1 MGRKIPEKA
10 VTKLRQFRKKA
21 VTFAKKCLIDTKIT
35 KIHFCIFRF
44 RHLQSGTSSSAGT
57 SSTASDSGDSSA
69 AEEGETATGGSGGTL
84 NMRNTMEPTS
94 LNTLLATYAYDF
106 TPINAMIECLYR
118 DDEND
123 VPQPAGAETV
133 DISDDKLVYTFHL
146 REDATWSNGDP
157 VVATDYE
164 FAWQQALN
172 PEVASD
178 YAYMLYFIHNAEPY
192 FNGKVEWSEVGVKVI
207 DDYTLEVTLDNPL
220 PYATDLFAF
229 PTLAPINQKFY
240 EEVGADKYATDAEYF
255 CCNGMYE
262 LTEWSHNSEIVFEK
276 REEYW
281 NADAV
286 GPDEIVYK
294 IITDSQAG
302 LNSYLSREIDYTDLD
317 SGEVVQQAEAAGF
330 EVGVKPARS
339 SYYLIVNTEDEFM
352 SNQNLRLALA
362 YSIDKQALVDTVYQN
377 DNQPMTSFTP
387 PAIMGANDSSFQEA
401 LVAERGEMY
410 PGSGDLEK
418 AQEYLQAALEEL
430 GCTVDELNL
439 SIDCADDSLRRNCAT
454 FLQEQWRQN
463 LGIENI
469 TVNSMQTKQVAANR
483 QSGDYCMSLGGWS
496 PDYNDAINFLDLWV
510 TDGGNNDSFWSNEEY
525 DNLIAQATAEAD
537 EEVRQ
542 QYLFDAEEIL
552 AAEMPIIPLYWQC
565 QNYSYNKDKIVD
577 GAIITANQTTFYYA
591 TLAE

>member
-1 MGRKIPEKA
+1 MKFRKILA
-10 VTKLRQFRKKA
+10 MVMALA
-21 VTFAKKCLIDTKIT
+21 LLCATFAACGDT
-35 KIHFCIFRF
+35 
-44 RHLQSGTSSSAGT
+44 SGTSSSAGT

-172 PEVASD
+172 PKVASD

-192 FNGKVEWSEVGVKVI
+192 FNGEVEWSEVGVKVI
-207 DDYTLEVTLDNPL
+207 DDHTLEVTLDNPL

-362 YSIDKQALVDTVYQN
+362 YAIDKQALIDTVYQN

-387 PAIMGANDSSFQEA
+387 PAIYGAAGADGPTFQEA
-401 LVAERGEMY
+401 LLEERGEMY
-410 PGSGDLEK
+410 PASGDLEK

-463 LGIENI
+463 LGLENI
-469 TVNSMQTKQVAANR
+469 TVNSMQTKQVSANR

-552 AAEMPIIPLYWQC
+552 AAEMPVIPLYWQC

>member
-1 MGRKIPEKA
+1 MKFRKILA
-10 VTKLRQFRKKA
+10 MVMALA
-21 VTFAKKCLIDTKIT
+21 LLCATFAACGDT
-35 KIHFCIFRF
+35 
-44 RHLQSGTSSSAGT
+44 SGTSSSAGT

-172 PEVASD
+172 PKVASD

-192 FNGKVEWSEVGVKVI
+192 FNGEVEWSEVGVKVI

-262 LTEWSHNSEIVFEK
+262 LTEWSHNSQIVFQK
-276 REEYW
+276 REDYW

-362 YSIDKQALVDTVYQN
+362 YSIDKQALIDTVYQN

-387 PAIMGANDSSFQEA
+387 PAIMGAAGADGPTFQEA
-401 LVAERGEMY
+401 LLEERGEMY
-410 PGSGDLEK
+410 PASGDLEK

-469 TVNSMQTKQVAANR
+469 AVNSMQTKQVSANR

-510 TDGGNNDSFWSNEEY
+510 TDGGNNDSFWGNEEY

-552 AAEMPIIPLYWQC
+552 AAEMPVIPLYWQC

>member
-1 MGRKIPEKA
+1 MKFRKILA
-10 VTKLRQFRKKA
+10 MVMALA
-21 VTFAKKCLIDTKIT
+21 LLCATFAACGDT
-35 KIHFCIFRF
+35 
-44 RHLQSGTSSSAGT
+44 SGTSSSAGT
-57 SSTASDSGDSSA
+57 SSAASDSGDSSA

-192 FNGKVEWSEVGVKVI
+192 FNGEVEWSEVGVKVI

-262 LTEWSHNSEIVFEK
+262 LTEWSHNSQIVFQK

-330 EVGVKPARS
+330 EVGVKSARS

-401 LVAERGEMY
+401 LVEERGEMY

>member
-1 MGRKIPEKA
+1 MKLRKILA
-10 VTKLRQFRKKA
+10 MVMALA
-21 VTFAKKCLIDTKIT
+21 LLCATFTACGDT
-35 KIHFCIFRF
+35 
-44 RHLQSGTSSSAGT
+44 SGTSSSAGT

-262 LTEWSHNSEIVFEK
+262 LTEWSHNSQIVFQK
-276 REEYW
+276 REDYW

-410 PGSGDLEK
+410 PASGDLEK

-439 SIDCADDSLRRNCAT
+439 SIDCADDSLRLNCAT

-469 TVNSMQTKQVAANR
+469 AVNSMQTKQVSANR

-552 AAEMPIIPLYWQC
+552 AAEMPVIPLYWQC
-565 QNYSYNKDKIVD
+565 QNYSYNSDKIVD

>member
-1 MGRKIPEKA
+1 MKFRKILA
-10 VTKLRQFRKKA
+10 MVMALA
-21 VTFAKKCLIDTKIT
+21 LLCATFAACGDT
-35 KIHFCIFRF
+35 
-44 RHLQSGTSSSAGT
+44 SGTSSSAGT
-57 SSTASDSGDSSA
+57 SSAASDSGDSSA

-192 FNGKVEWSEVGVKVI
+192 FNGEVEWSEVGVKVI

-262 LTEWSHNSEIVFEK
+262 LTEWSHNSQIVFQK

-387 PAIMGANDSSFQEA
+387 PAIYGAAGADGPTFQEA
-401 LVAERGEMY
+401 LLEERGEMY
-410 PGSGDLEK
+410 PASGDLEK

-469 TVNSMQTKQVAANR
+469 TVNSMQTKQVSANR

>member
-1 MGRKIPEKA
+1 MKFRKILA
-10 VTKLRQFRKKA
+10 MVMALA
-21 VTFAKKCLIDTKIT
+21 LLCATFAACGDT
-35 KIHFCIFRF
+35 
-44 RHLQSGTSSSAGT
+44 SGTSSSAGT

-192 FNGKVEWSEVGVKVI
+192 FNGEVEWSEVGVKVI

-262 LTEWSHNSEIVFEK
+262 LTEWSHNSQIVFQK
-276 REEYW
+276 REDYW

-387 PAIMGANDSSFQEA
+387 PAIMGANESSFQEA

-410 PGSGDLEK
+410 PGNGDLEK

-430 GCTVDELNL
+430 GCTAADLTL

-463 LGIENI
+463 LGLENI
-469 TVNSMQTKQVAANR
+469 TVNSMQTKQVSANR

-510 TDGGNNDSFWSNEEY
+510 TDGGNNDSFWSNTEY
-525 DNLIAQATAEAD
+525 DELIAKATAEAD

-565 QNYSYNKDKIVD
+565 QNYSYNSDKIVD

>member
-1 MGRKIPEKA
+1 MKLRKILA
-10 VTKLRQFRKKA
+10 MVMALA
-21 VTFAKKCLIDTKIT
+21 LLCATFTACGDT
-35 KIHFCIFRF
+35 
-44 RHLQSGTSSSAGT
+44 SGTSSSAGT

-192 FNGKVEWSEVGVKVI
+192 FNGEVEWSEVGVKVI
-207 DDYTLEVTLDNPL
+207 DDHTLEVTLDNPL

-286 GPDEIVYK
+286 GPDTIVYK

-362 YSIDKQALVDTVYQN
+362 YSIDKQALIDTVYQN

-387 PAIMGANDSSFQEA
+387 PAIMGAAGADGPTFQEA
-401 LVAERGEMY
+401 LLEERGEMY
-410 PGSGDLEK
+410 PASGDLEK

-469 TVNSMQTKQVAANR
+469 AVNSMQTKQVSANR

-510 TDGGNNDSFWSNEEY
+510 TDGGNNDSFWSNTEY
-525 DNLIAQATAEAD
+525 DELIAKATAEAD

-552 AAEMPIIPLYWQC
+552 AAEMPVIPLYWQC
-565 QNYSYNKDKIVD
+565 QNYSYNSDKIVD

>member
-1 MGRKIPEKA
+1 MKFRKILA
-10 VTKLRQFRKKA
+10 MVMALA
-21 VTFAKKCLIDTKIT
+21 LLCATFAACGDT
-35 KIHFCIFRF
+35 
-44 RHLQSGTSSSAGT
+44 SGTSSSAGT

-192 FNGKVEWSEVGVKVI
+192 FNGEVEWSEVGVKVI

-262 LTEWSHNSEIVFEK
+262 LTEWSHNSQIVFQK
-276 REEYW
+276 REDYW

-286 GPDEIVYK
+286 GPDTIVYK

-362 YSIDKQALVDTVYQN
+362 YAIDKQALVDTVYQN

-387 PAIMGANDSSFQEA
+387 PAIMGANESSFQEA

-463 LGIENI
+463 LGLENI
-469 TVNSMQTKQVAANR
+469 TVNSMQTKQVSANR

-510 TDGGNNDSFWSNEEY
+510 TDGGNNDSFWSNAEY
-525 DNLIAQATAEAD
+525 DELIAQATAEAD

>member
-1 MGRKIPEKA
+1 MKLRKILA
-10 VTKLRQFRKKA
+10 VVLALALLCTTLA
-21 VTFAKKCLIDTKIT
+21 ACGND
-35 KIHFCIFRF
+35 
-44 RHLQSGTSSSAGT
+44 SGSSNSSGSNSSSAET
-57 SSTASDSGDSSA
+57 GD
-69 AEEGETATGGSGGTL
+69 TATGPSGGTL
-84 NMRNTMEPTS
+84 NLRSTMEPTS
-94 LNTLLATYAYDF
+94 LNSLLATYAYDF
-106 TPINAMIECLYR
+106 TPMQAMIECLYR

-123 VPQPAGAETV
+123 IPQPAAAESV
-133 DISDDKLVYTFHL
+133 DISEDGLTYTFHL
-146 REDATWSNGDP
+146 REDAVWSNGDP
-157 VVATDYE
+157 VVATDFE
-164 FAWQQALN
+164 FAWKQALN
-172 PEVASD
+172 PEVAAS
-178 YAYMLYFIHNAEPY
+178 YGYILYMLENAEAY
-192 FNGKVEWSEVGVKVI
+192 FNYESYVLKPDAWVEANPDKEIPAEVTWEDVGVKVI
-207 DDYTLEVTLDNPL
+207 DEYTLEAKLVNPL
-220 PYATDLFAF
+220 PYAADLFAF
-229 PTLAPINQKFY
+229 PIMCPINEKFY
-240 EEVGADKYATDAEYF
+240 NEVGADKYATEVEYF
-255 CCNGMYE
+255 CTNGMYNITGWE
-262 LTEWSHNSEIVFEK
+262 HNSSITFEK
-276 REEYW
+276 REDYW

-286 GPDEIVYK
+286 GPDKVVYK
-294 IITDSQAG
+294 IISDSQAG

-387 PAIMGANDSSFQEA
+387 PAIMGAAGADGPTFQEA
-401 LVAERGEMY
+401 LLAERGEMY

-469 TVNSMQTKQVAANR
+469 AVNSMQTKQVSANR

-552 AAEMPIIPLYWQC
+552 AAEMPVIPLYWQC

>member
-1 MGRKIPEKA
+1 MKFRKILA
-10 VTKLRQFRKKA
+10 MVMALA
-21 VTFAKKCLIDTKIT
+21 LLCATFAACGDT
-35 KIHFCIFRF
+35 
-44 RHLQSGTSSSAGT
+44 SGTSSSAGT
-57 SSTASDSGDSSA
+57 SSAASDSGDSSA

-172 PEVASD
+172 PKVASD
-178 YAYMLYFIHNAEPY
+178 YAYMLYFIHNAQPY
-192 FNGKVEWSEVGVKVI
+192 FNGEVEWSEVGVKVI

-262 LTEWSHNSEIVFEK
+262 LTEWSHNSQIVFQK
-276 REEYW
+276 REDYW

-387 PAIMGANDSSFQEA
+387 PAIMGAAGADGPSFQEA
-401 LVAERGEMY
+401 LLEERGEMY

-469 TVNSMQTKQVAANR
+469 TVNSMQTKQVSANR

-510 TDGGNNDSFWSNEEY
+510 TDGGNNDSFWGNEEY

-537 EEVRQ
+537 VEVRQ

>member
-1 MGRKIPEKA
+1 MKFRKILA
-10 VTKLRQFRKKA
+10 MVMALA
-21 VTFAKKCLIDTKIT
+21 LLCATFAACGDT
-35 KIHFCIFRF
+35 
-44 RHLQSGTSSSAGT
+44 SGTSSSAGT

-172 PEVASD
+172 PKVASD
-178 YAYMLYFIHNAEPY
+178 YAYMLYFIHNAQPY
-192 FNGKVEWSEVGVKVI
+192 FNGEVEWSEVGVKVI
-207 DDYTLEVTLDNPL
+207 DEYTLEVTLDNPL

-262 LTEWSHNSEIVFEK
+262 LTEWSHNSQIVFQK
-276 REEYW
+276 REDYW

>member
-1 MGRKIPEKA
+1 MKLRKILA
-10 VTKLRQFRKKA
+10 MVMALA
-21 VTFAKKCLIDTKIT
+21 LLCATFTACGDT
-35 KIHFCIFRF
+35 
-44 RHLQSGTSSSAGT
+44 SGTSSSAGT

-192 FNGKVEWSEVGVKVI
+192 FNGEVEWSEVGVKVI

-286 GPDEIVYK
+286 GPDTIVYK

-362 YSIDKQALVDTVYQN
+362 YAIDKQALIDTVYQN

-387 PAIMGANDSSFQEA
+387 PAIYGAAGADGPTFQEA
-401 LVAERGEMY
+401 LLEERGEMY
-410 PGSGDLEK
+410 PASGDLEK

-469 TVNSMQTKQVAANR
+469 AVNSMQTKQVSANR

-552 AAEMPIIPLYWQC
+552 AAEMPVIPLYWQC

>member
-1 MGRKIPEKA
+1 MKFRKILA
-10 VTKLRQFRKKA
+10 MVMALA
-21 VTFAKKCLIDTKIT
+21 LLCATFAACGDT
-35 KIHFCIFRF
+35 
-44 RHLQSGTSSSAGT
+44 SGTSSSAGT

-69 AEEGETATGGSGGTL
+69 AEEGETTTGGSGGTL

-192 FNGKVEWSEVGVKVI
+192 FNGEVEWSEVGVKVI

-262 LTEWSHNSEIVFEK
+262 LTEWSHNSQIVFQK
-276 REEYW
+276 REDYW

-387 PAIMGANDSSFQEA
+387 PAIMGAAGADGPSFQEA
-401 LVAERGEMY
+401 LLEERGEMY

-469 TVNSMQTKQVAANR
+469 AVNSMQTKQVSANR

>member
-1 MGRKIPEKA
+1 MKFRKILA
-10 VTKLRQFRKKA
+10 MVMALA
-21 VTFAKKCLIDTKIT
+21 LLCATFAACGDT
-35 KIHFCIFRF
+35 
-44 RHLQSGTSSSAGT
+44 SGTSSSAGT

-192 FNGKVEWSEVGVKVI
+192 FNGEVEWSEVGVKVI

-262 LTEWSHNSEIVFEK
+262 LTEWSHNSQIVFQK

-281 NADAV
+281 NAAEV
-286 GPDEIVYK
+286 GPDKIVYK

-469 TVNSMQTKQVAANR
+469 TVNSMQTKQVSANR

-552 AAEMPIIPLYWQC
+552 AAEMPVIPLYWQC

>member
-1 MGRKIPEKA
+1 MKFRKILA
-10 VTKLRQFRKKA
+10 MVMALA
-21 VTFAKKCLIDTKIT
+21 LLCATFAACGDT
-35 KIHFCIFRF
+35 
-44 RHLQSGTSSSAGT
+44 SGTSSSAGT
-57 SSTASDSGDSSA
+57 SSAASDSGDSSA

-178 YAYMLYFIHNAEPY
+178 YAYMLYFIHNAQPY
-192 FNGKVEWSEVGVKVI
+192 FNGEVEWSEVGVKVI

-262 LTEWSHNSEIVFEK
+262 LTEWSHNSQIVFQK
-276 REEYW
+276 REDYW

-387 PAIMGANDSSFQEA
+387 PAIMGAAGADGPSFQEA
-401 LVAERGEMY
+401 LLEERGEMY

-439 SIDCADDSLRRNCAT
+439 SIDCADDSPRRNCAT

-469 TVNSMQTKQVAANR
+469 TVNSMQTKQVSANR

>member
-1 MGRKIPEKA
+1 MKFRKILA
-10 VTKLRQFRKKA
+10 MVMALA
-21 VTFAKKCLIDTKIT
+21 LLCATFAACGDT
-35 KIHFCIFRF
+35 
-44 RHLQSGTSSSAGT
+44 SGTSSSAGT

-192 FNGKVEWSEVGVKVI
+192 FNGEVEWSEVGVKVI
-207 DDYTLEVTLDNPL
+207 DEYTLEVTLDNPL

-262 LTEWSHNSEIVFEK
+262 LTEWSHNSQIVFQK

-286 GPDEIVYK
+286 GPDTIVYK

-387 PAIMGANDSSFQEA
+387 PAIMGAAGADGPSFQEA
-401 LVAERGEMY
+401 LLEERGEMY

-469 TVNSMQTKQVAANR
+469 TVNSMQTKQVSANR

-510 TDGGNNDSFWSNEEY
+510 TDGGNNDSFWSNTEY
-525 DNLIAQATAEAD
+525 DELIAQATAEAD

-552 AAEMPIIPLYWQC
+552 AAEMPVIPLYWQC
-565 QNYSYNKDKIVD
+565 QNYSYNSDKIVD

>member
-1 MGRKIPEKA
+1 MKLRKILA
-10 VTKLRQFRKKA
+10 MVMALA
-21 VTFAKKCLIDTKIT
+21 LLCATFTACGDT
-35 KIHFCIFRF
+35 
-44 RHLQSGTSSSAGT
+44 SGTSSSAGT
-57 SSTASDSGDSSA
+57 SSTASETGDSSA

-172 PEVASD
+172 PKVASD

-192 FNGKVEWSEVGVKVI
+192 FNGEVEWSEVGVKVI

-262 LTEWSHNSEIVFEK
+262 LTEWSHNSQIVFQK

-401 LVAERGEMY
+401 LLGERGEMY
-410 PGSGDLEK
+410 PASGDLEK

-469 TVNSMQTKQVAANR
+469 TVNSMQTKQVSANR

-537 EEVRQ
+537 VEVRQ

>member
-1 MGRKIPEKA
+1 MKFRKILA
-10 VTKLRQFRKKA
+10 MVMALA
-21 VTFAKKCLIDTKIT
+21 LLCATFAACGDT
-35 KIHFCIFRF
+35 
-44 RHLQSGTSSSAGT
+44 SGTSSSAGT

-172 PEVASD
+172 PKVASD

-192 FNGKVEWSEVGVKVI
+192 FNGEVEWSEVGVKVI

-262 LTEWSHNSEIVFEK
+262 LTEWSHNSQIVFQK

-401 LVAERGEMY
+401 LVEERGEMY

-430 GCTVDELNL
+430 GCTVDGLNL

-565 QNYSYNKDKIVD
+565 QNYSYNSDKIVD

>member
-1 MGRKIPEKA
+1 MKFRKILA
-10 VTKLRQFRKKA
+10 MVMALA
-21 VTFAKKCLIDTKIT
+21 LLCATFAACGDT
-35 KIHFCIFRF
+35 
-44 RHLQSGTSSSAGT
+44 SGTSSSAGT
-57 SSTASDSGDSSA
+57 SSAASDSGDSSA

-192 FNGKVEWSEVGVKVI
+192 FNGEVEWSEVGVKVI

-262 LTEWSHNSEIVFEK
+262 LTEWSHNSQIVFQK
-276 REEYW
+276 REDYW

-387 PAIMGANDSSFQEA
+387 PAIYGAAGADGPTFQEA
-401 LVAERGEMY
+401 LLEERGEMY
-410 PGSGDLEK
+410 PASGDLEK

-469 TVNSMQTKQVAANR
+469 AVNSMQTKQVSANR

-565 QNYSYNKDKIVD
+565 QNYSYNSDKIVD

>member
-1 MGRKIPEKA
+1 MKLRKILA
-10 VTKLRQFRKKA
+10 MVMALA
-21 VTFAKKCLIDTKIT
+21 LLCATFTACGDT
-35 KIHFCIFRF
+35 
-44 RHLQSGTSSSAGT
+44 SGTSSSAGT

-172 PEVASD
+172 PKVASD

-192 FNGKVEWSEVGVKVI
+192 FNGEVEWSEVGVKVI

-262 LTEWSHNSEIVFEK
+262 LTEWSHNSQIVFQK
-276 REEYW
+276 REDYW

-387 PAIMGANDSSFQEA
+387 PAIMGAAGADGPSFQEA
-401 LVAERGEMY
+401 LLEERGEMY
-410 PGSGDLEK
+410 PASGDLEK

>member
-1 MGRKIPEKA
+1 MKFRKILA
-10 VTKLRQFRKKA
+10 MVMVLA
-21 VTFAKKCLIDTKIT
+21 LLCATFAACGDT
-35 KIHFCIFRF
+35 
-44 RHLQSGTSSSAGT
+44 SGTSSSAGT

-192 FNGKVEWSEVGVKVI
+192 FNGEVEWSEVGVKVI

-276 REEYW
+276 REDYW
-281 NADAV
+281 NAAEV
-286 GPDEIVYK
+286 GPDKIVYK

-362 YSIDKQALVDTVYQN
+362 YAIDKQALIDTVYQN

-387 PAIMGANDSSFQEA
+387 PAIYGAAGADGPTFQEA
-401 LVAERGEMY
+401 LLEERGEMY
-410 PGSGDLEK
+410 PASGDLEK

-469 TVNSMQTKQVAANR
+469 TVNSMQTKQVSANR

-552 AAEMPIIPLYWQC
+552 AAEMPVIPLYWQC

>member
-1 MGRKIPEKA
+1 MKFRKILA
-10 VTKLRQFRKKA
+10 MVMALA
-21 VTFAKKCLIDTKIT
+21 LLCATFAACGDT
-35 KIHFCIFRF
+35 
-44 RHLQSGTSSSAGT
+44 SGTSSSAGT

-172 PEVASD
+172 PKVASD

-192 FNGKVEWSEVGVKVI
+192 FNGEVEWSEVGVKVI

-262 LTEWSHNSEIVFEK
+262 LTEWSHNSQIVFQK
-276 REEYW
+276 REDYW

-387 PAIMGANDSSFQEA
+387 PAIMGAAGADGPSFQEA
-401 LVAERGEMY
+401 LLEERGEMY

-469 TVNSMQTKQVAANR
+469 TVNSMQTKQVSANR

-510 TDGGNNDSFWSNEEY
+510 TDGGNNDSFWSNAEY
-525 DNLIAQATAEAD
+525 DELIAQATAEAD

-552 AAEMPIIPLYWQC
+552 AAEMPVIPLYWQC

>member
-1 MGRKIPEKA
+1 MKFRKILA
-10 VTKLRQFRKKA
+10 MVMALA
-21 VTFAKKCLIDTKIT
+21 LLCATFAACGDT
-35 KIHFCIFRF
+35 
-44 RHLQSGTSSSAGT
+44 SGTSSSAGT

-172 PEVASD
+172 PKVASD

-192 FNGKVEWSEVGVKVI
+192 FNGEVEWSEVGVKVI

-262 LTEWSHNSEIVFEK
+262 LTEWSHNSQIVFQK
-276 REEYW
+276 REDYW

-387 PAIMGANDSSFQEA
+387 PAINGAAGADGPTFQEA
-401 LVAERGEMY
+401 LLEERGEMY
-410 PGSGDLEK
+410 PASGDLEK

-469 TVNSMQTKQVAANR
+469 AVNSMQTKQVSANR

-552 AAEMPIIPLYWQC
+552 AAEMPVIPLYWQC

>member
-1 MGRKIPEKA
+1 MKFRKILA
-10 VTKLRQFRKKA
+10 MVMALA
-21 VTFAKKCLIDTKIT
+21 LLCATFAACGDT
-35 KIHFCIFRF
+35 
-44 RHLQSGTSSSAGT
+44 SGTSSSAGT

-192 FNGKVEWSEVGVKVI
+192 FNGEVEWSEVGVKVI

-262 LTEWSHNSEIVFEK
+262 LTEWSHNSQIVFQK
-276 REEYW
+276 REDYW

-362 YSIDKQALVDTVYQN
+362 YAIDKQALIDTVYQN

-387 PAIMGANDSSFQEA
+387 PAIYGAAGADGPTFQEA
-401 LVAERGEMY
+401 LLEERGEMY
-410 PGSGDLEK
+410 PASGDLEK

-463 LGIENI
+463 LGLENI
-469 TVNSMQTKQVAANR
+469 TVNSMQTKQVSANR

-552 AAEMPIIPLYWQC
+552 AAEMPVIPLYWQC

>member
-1 MGRKIPEKA
+1 MKFRKILA
-10 VTKLRQFRKKA
+10 MVMALA
-21 VTFAKKCLIDTKIT
+21 LLCATFAACGDT
-35 KIHFCIFRF
+35 
-44 RHLQSGTSSSAGT
+44 SGTSSSAGT
-57 SSTASDSGDSSA
+57 SSAASDSGDSSA

-172 PEVASD
+172 PKVASD

-192 FNGKVEWSEVGVKVI
+192 FNGEVEWSEVGVKVI

-276 REEYW
+276 REDYW
-281 NADAV
+281 NAAEV
-286 GPDEIVYK
+286 GPDKIVYK

-362 YSIDKQALVDTVYQN
+362 YAIDKQALIDTVYQN

-387 PAIMGANDSSFQEA
+387 PAIMGAAGADGPTFQEA
-401 LVAERGEMY
+401 LLEERGEMY
-410 PGSGDLEK
+410 PASGDLEK

-469 TVNSMQTKQVAANR
+469 AVNSMQTKQVSANR

-552 AAEMPIIPLYWQC
+552 AAEMPVIPLYWQC

>member
-1 MGRKIPEKA
+1 MKFRKILA
-10 VTKLRQFRKKA
+10 MVMALA
-21 VTFAKKCLIDTKIT
+21 LLCATFAACGDT
-35 KIHFCIFRF
+35 
-44 RHLQSGTSSSAGT
+44 SGTSSSAGT
-57 SSTASDSGDSSA
+57 SSAASDSGDSSA

-192 FNGKVEWSEVGVKVI
+192 FNGEVEWSEVGVKVI

-262 LTEWSHNSEIVFEK
+262 LTEWSHNSQIVFQK
-276 REEYW
+276 REDYW
-281 NADAV
+281 NAAEV
-286 GPDEIVYK
+286 GPDKIVYK

-387 PAIMGANDSSFQEA
+387 PAIMGAAGADGPSFQEA
-401 LVAERGEMY
+401 LLEERGEMY
-410 PGSGDLEK
+410 PASGDLEK

-463 LGIENI
+463 LGLENI
-469 TVNSMQTKQVAANR
+469 TVNSMQTKQVSANR

-552 AAEMPIIPLYWQC
+552 AAEMPVIPLYWQC

>member
-1 MGRKIPEKA
+1 MKLRKILA
-10 VTKLRQFRKKA
+10 MVMALA
-21 VTFAKKCLIDTKIT
+21 LLCATFTACGDT
-35 KIHFCIFRF
+35 
-44 RHLQSGTSSSAGT
+44 SGTSSSAGT

-172 PEVASD
+172 PKVASD

-192 FNGKVEWSEVGVKVI
+192 FNGEVEWSEVGVKVI
-207 DDYTLEVTLDNPL
+207 DDHTLEVTLDNPL

-262 LTEWSHNSEIVFEK
+262 LTEWSHNSQIVFQK
-276 REEYW
+276 REDYW

-387 PAIMGANDSSFQEA
+387 PAIYGAAGADGPTFQEA
-401 LVAERGEMY
+401 LLEERGEMY
-410 PGSGDLEK
+410 PASGDLEK

-469 TVNSMQTKQVAANR
+469 TVNSMQTKQVSANR

-552 AAEMPIIPLYWQC
+552 AAEMPVIPLYWQC

>member
-1 MGRKIPEKA
+1 MKFRKILA
-10 VTKLRQFRKKA
+10 MVMALA
-21 VTFAKKCLIDTKIT
+21 LLCATFAACGDT
-35 KIHFCIFRF
+35 
-44 RHLQSGTSSSAGT
+44 SGTSSSAGT
-57 SSTASDSGDSSA
+57 SSTASESGDSSA
-69 AEEGETATGGSGGTL
+69 ADEGETATGGSGGTL

-172 PEVASD
+172 PKVASD
-178 YAYMLYFIHNAEPY
+178 YAYMLYFIHNAQPY
-192 FNGKVEWSEVGVKVI
+192 FNGEVEWSEVGVKVI

-262 LTEWSHNSEIVFEK
+262 LTEWSHNSQIVFQK
-276 REEYW
+276 REDYW

-362 YSIDKQALVDTVYQN
+362 YSIDKQALVDTVCQN

-387 PAIMGANDSSFQEA
+387 PAIMGAAGADGPSFQEA
-401 LVAERGEMY
+401 LLEERGEMY

-469 TVNSMQTKQVAANR
+469 TVNSMQTKQVSANR

>member
-1 MGRKIPEKA
+1 MKFRKILA
-10 VTKLRQFRKKA
+10 MVMALA
-21 VTFAKKCLIDTKIT
+21 LLCATFTACGDT
-35 KIHFCIFRF
+35 
-44 RHLQSGTSSSAGT
+44 SGTSSSAGT
-57 SSTASDSGDSSA
+57 SSTASETGDSSA

-172 PEVASD
+172 PKVASD

-192 FNGKVEWSEVGVKVI
+192 FNGEVEWSEVGVKVI

-262 LTEWSHNSEIVFEK
+262 LTEWSHNSQIVFQK
-276 REEYW
+276 REDYW

-469 TVNSMQTKQVAANR
+469 AVNSMQTKQVSANR

>member
-1 MGRKIPEKA
+1 MKFRKILA
-10 VTKLRQFRKKA
+10 MVMALA
-21 VTFAKKCLIDTKIT
+21 LLCATFAACGDT
-35 KIHFCIFRF
+35 
-44 RHLQSGTSSSAGT
+44 SGTSSSAGT
-57 SSTASDSGDSSA
+57 SSAASDSGDSSA

-172 PEVASD
+172 PKVASD

-192 FNGKVEWSEVGVKVI
+192 FNGEVEWSEVGVKVI

-262 LTEWSHNSEIVFEK
+262 LTEWSHNSQIVFQK
-276 REEYW
+276 REDYW

-552 AAEMPIIPLYWQC
+552 AAEMPVIPLYWQC
-565 QNYSYNKDKIVD
+565 QNYSYNSDKIVD

>member
-1 MGRKIPEKA
+1 MKFRKILA
-10 VTKLRQFRKKA
+10 MVMALA
-21 VTFAKKCLIDTKIT
+21 LLCATFAACGDT
-35 KIHFCIFRF
+35 
-44 RHLQSGTSSSAGT
+44 SGTSSSAGT

-192 FNGKVEWSEVGVKVI
+192 FNGEVEWSEVGVKVI

-262 LTEWSHNSEIVFEK
+262 LTEWSHNSQIVFQK

-362 YSIDKQALVDTVYQN
+362 YAIDKQALIDTVYQN

-387 PAIMGANDSSFQEA
+387 PAIYGAAGADGPTFQEA
-401 LVAERGEMY
+401 LLEERGEMY
-410 PGSGDLEK
+410 PASGDLEK

-469 TVNSMQTKQVAANR
+469 TVNSMQTKQVSANR

-552 AAEMPIIPLYWQC
+552 AAEMPVIPLYWQC

>member
-1 MGRKIPEKA
+1 MKFRKILA
-10 VTKLRQFRKKA
+10 MVMALA
-21 VTFAKKCLIDTKIT
+21 LLCATFAACGDT
-35 KIHFCIFRF
+35 
-44 RHLQSGTSSSAGT
+44 SGTSSSAGT

-172 PEVASD
+172 PKVASD

-192 FNGKVEWSEVGVKVI
+192 FNGEVEWSEVGVKVI

-262 LTEWSHNSEIVFEK
+262 LTEWSHNSQIVFQK
-276 REEYW
+276 REDYW

-362 YSIDKQALVDTVYQN
+362 YSIDKQALIDTVYQN

-387 PAIMGANDSSFQEA
+387 PAIMGAAGADGPTFQEA
-401 LVAERGEMY
+401 LLEERGEMY
-410 PGSGDLEK
+410 PASGDLEK

-469 TVNSMQTKQVAANR
+469 AVNSMQTKQVSANR

-510 TDGGNNDSFWSNEEY
+510 TDGGNNDSFWGNEEY

-552 AAEMPIIPLYWQC
+552 AAEMPVIPLYWQC
-565 QNYSYNKDKIVD
+565 QNYSYNSDKIVD

>member
-1 MGRKIPEKA
+1 MKFRKILA
-10 VTKLRQFRKKA
+10 MVMALA
-21 VTFAKKCLIDTKIT
+21 LLCATFAACGDT
-35 KIHFCIFRF
+35 
-44 RHLQSGTSSSAGT
+44 SGTSSSAGT
-57 SSTASDSGDSSA
+57 SSAASDSGDSSA

-192 FNGKVEWSEVGVKVI
+192 FNGEVEWSEVGVKVI

-262 LTEWSHNSEIVFEK
+262 LTEWSHNSQIVFQK
-276 REEYW
+276 REDYW

-387 PAIMGANDSSFQEA
+387 PAIMGAAGADGPSFQEA
-401 LVAERGEMY
+401 LLEERGEMY

-552 AAEMPIIPLYWQC
+552 AAEMPVIPLYWQC

>member
-1 MGRKIPEKA
+1 MKFRKILA
-10 VTKLRQFRKKA
+10 MVMALA
-21 VTFAKKCLIDTKIT
+21 LLCATFAACGDT
-35 KIHFCIFRF
+35 
-44 RHLQSGTSSSAGT
+44 SGTSSSAGT
-57 SSTASDSGDSSA
+57 SSAASDSGDSSA

-192 FNGKVEWSEVGVKVI
+192 FNGEVEWSEVGVKVI

-262 LTEWSHNSEIVFEK
+262 LTEWSHNSQIVFQK
-276 REEYW
+276 REDYW

-387 PAIMGANDSSFQEA
+387 PAIMGAAGADGPTFQEA
-401 LVAERGEMY
+401 LLEERGEMY
-410 PGSGDLEK
+410 PASGDLEK

-469 TVNSMQTKQVAANR
+469 AVNSMQTKQVSANR

>member
-1 MGRKIPEKA
+1 MKLRKILA
-10 VTKLRQFRKKA
+10 MVMALA
-21 VTFAKKCLIDTKIT
+21 LLCATFTACGDT
-35 KIHFCIFRF
+35 
-44 RHLQSGTSSSAGT
+44 SGTSSSAGT
-57 SSTASDSGDSSA
+57 SSTASETGDSSA

-192 FNGKVEWSEVGVKVI
+192 FNGEVEWSEVGVKVI

-262 LTEWSHNSEIVFEK
+262 LTEWSHNSQIVFQK
-276 REEYW
+276 REDYW

-469 TVNSMQTKQVAANR
+469 AVNSMQTKQVSANR

>member
-1 MGRKIPEKA
+1 MKFRKILA
-10 VTKLRQFRKKA
+10 MVMALA
-21 VTFAKKCLIDTKIT
+21 LLCATFAACGDT
-35 KIHFCIFRF
+35 
-44 RHLQSGTSSSAGT
+44 SGTSSSAGT

-192 FNGKVEWSEVGVKVI
+192 FNGEVEWSEVGVKVI
-207 DDYTLEVTLDNPL
+207 DDHTLEVTLDNPL

-262 LTEWSHNSEIVFEK
+262 LTEWSHNSQIVFQK
-276 REEYW
+276 REDYW

-387 PAIMGANDSSFQEA
+387 PAIMGAAGADGPTFQEA
-401 LVAERGEMY
+401 LLEERGEMY
-410 PGSGDLEK
+410 PASGDLEK

-469 TVNSMQTKQVAANR
+469 AVNSMQTKQVSANR

-552 AAEMPIIPLYWQC
+552 AAEMPVIPLYWQC

>member
-1 MGRKIPEKA
+1 MKLRKILA
-10 VTKLRQFRKKA
+10 MVMALA
-21 VTFAKKCLIDTKIT
+21 LLCATFTACGDT
-35 KIHFCIFRF
+35 
-44 RHLQSGTSSSAGT
+44 SGTSSSAGT

-192 FNGKVEWSEVGVKVI
+192 FNGEVEWSEVGVKVI
-207 DDYTLEVTLDNPL
+207 DEYTLEVTLDNPL

-262 LTEWSHNSEIVFEK
+262 LTEWSHNSQIVFQK
-276 REEYW
+276 REDYW

-286 GPDEIVYK
+286 GPDTIVYK

-362 YSIDKQALVDTVYQN
+362 YAIDKQALIDTVYQN

-387 PAIMGANDSSFQEA
+387 PAIYGAAGADGPTFQEA
-401 LVAERGEMY
+401 LLEERGEMY
-410 PGSGDLEK
+410 PASGDLEK

-565 QNYSYNKDKIVD
+565 QNYSYNSDKIVD

>member
-1 MGRKIPEKA
+1 MKLRKILA
-10 VTKLRQFRKKA
+10 MVMALA
-21 VTFAKKCLIDTKIT
+21 LLCATFTACGDT
-35 KIHFCIFRF
+35 
-44 RHLQSGTSSSAGT
+44 SGTSSSAGT

-192 FNGKVEWSEVGVKVI
+192 FNGEVEWSEVGVKVI

-262 LTEWSHNSEIVFEK
+262 LTEWSHNSQIVFQK
-276 REEYW
+276 REDYW

-387 PAIMGANDSSFQEA
+387 PAIMGAAGADGPSFQEA
-401 LVAERGEMY
+401 LLEERGEMY

-469 TVNSMQTKQVAANR
+469 AVNSMQTKQVSANR

-552 AAEMPIIPLYWQC
+552 AAEMPVIPLYWQC

>member
-1 MGRKIPEKA
+1 MKLRKILA
-10 VTKLRQFRKKA
+10 MVMALA
-21 VTFAKKCLIDTKIT
+21 LLCATFTACGDT
-35 KIHFCIFRF
+35 
-44 RHLQSGTSSSAGT
+44 SGTSSSAGT
-57 SSTASDSGDSSA
+57 GSTASDSGDSSA

-192 FNGKVEWSEVGVKVI
+192 FNGEVEWSEVGVKVI
-207 DDYTLEVTLDNPL
+207 DEYTLEVTLDNPL

-262 LTEWSHNSEIVFEK
+262 LTEWSHNSQIVFQK
-276 REEYW
+276 REDYW

-387 PAIMGANDSSFQEA
+387 PAIYGAAGADGPTFQEA
-401 LVAERGEMY
+401 LLEERGEMY
-410 PGSGDLEK
+410 PASGDLEK

-469 TVNSMQTKQVAANR
+469 AVNSMQTKQVSANR

-510 TDGGNNDSFWSNEEY
+510 TDGGNNDSFWGNEEY

-537 EEVRQ
+537 VEVRQ

-552 AAEMPIIPLYWQC
+552 AAEMPVIPLYWQC